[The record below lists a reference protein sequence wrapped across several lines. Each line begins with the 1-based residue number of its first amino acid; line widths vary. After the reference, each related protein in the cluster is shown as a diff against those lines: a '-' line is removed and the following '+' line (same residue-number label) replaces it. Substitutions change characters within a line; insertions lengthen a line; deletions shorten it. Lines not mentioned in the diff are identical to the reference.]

1 MKIRVAPAVC
11 VLAVALAMP
20 VVVHAQDRVPDRAH
34 DRDDNRDDRGRAGAY
49 AGGFVGPED
58 VQVLYQPDPQSYQP
72 DGNLDAQDAGK
83 SFAIVCTIS
92 DSGHLSNCYAEAND
106 LNDQNFV
113 RVAMDNARLWVVGP
127 MLRDGE
133 PSAGQSFRLVCRF
146 DRLDDREAPRV
157 ASNGR

>member
-1 MKIRVAPAVC
+1 MNIRVAPAA
-11 VLAVALAMP
+11 VLAVVLLLP
-20 VVVHAQDRVPDRAH
+20 VVVHAQDRYDDR
-34 DRDDNRDDRGRAGAY
+34 NDDRGRSGNGY
-49 AGGFVGPED
+49 VGPED
-58 VQVLYQPDPQSYQP
+58 VQILYQPDPQNYQP
-72 DGNLDAQDAGK
+72 DGNLDANDAGK

-92 DSGHLSNCYAEAND
+92 DSGHLGDCYAEPND

-113 RVAMDNARLWVVGP
+113 RLAMDNAKRWVIGP
-127 MLRDGE
+127 TLRDGE